1 MATLARCCTLHH
13 LSSLA
18 PSTSSSNSLSSSFSV
33 LQTAKFDIPLL
44 FTSFDGSQHPELVQR
59 TKLFLHPIFW
69 LSGFDRTYDTQAF
82 LATFSVLAAIALSLF
97 LGLKGDPVPCER
109 CAGNGGT
116 KCVFCDNGKMRN
128 ETGLTD
134 CKVCKGAGIENC
146 LTSSIAQTMSK
157 PTNPNPTTLNETA
170 DQMPLRYKDY
180 ATPILCPPQDDATNR
195 AKKNMSENTSPPH
208 EVDECRG
215 VLRVYSDGSIIRSS
229 QPSFSVPVHDDG
241 SVLWKDVLFDP
252 THNLHLRLYKPANP
266 STATRLPIFYYIH
279 GGGFCIG
286 SRTWPNCQN
295 YCFRLCH
302 SLQAVIVA
310 PDYRLAPEN
319 RLPAAVQDGFSSVK
333 WLKDQAVSETPDT
346 WLTDVADIGNVFIS
360 GDSAGGNIAHHLAV
374 GLKAGSPELS
384 PVRVR
389 GYVYLAPFFGGAVI
403 SKAEAEGPKDAF
415 LPLDLIDRFW
425 RLSIPVG
432 ETQDHPIVNPFGPN
446 SPPIEPLDLDP
457 ILVVCGGSDLLKDRA
472 KDYVINLKNWG
483 KKIEYVEFEG
493 QQHGFFTINPSSEPS
508 NELMKLIKQFL
519 AQHSA

>member
-1 MATLARCCTLHH
+1 M
-13 LSSLA
+13 S
-18 PSTSSSNSLSSSFSV
+18 
-33 LQTAKFDIPLL
+33 
-44 FTSFDGSQHPELVQR
+44 GS
-59 TKLFLHPIFW
+59 
-69 LSGFDRTYDTQAF
+69 
-82 LATFSVLAAIALSLF
+82 
-97 LGLKGDPVPCER
+97 
-109 CAGNGGT
+109 
-116 KCVFCDNGKMRN
+116 
-128 ETGLTD
+128 
-134 CKVCKGAGIENC
+134 
-146 LTSSIAQTMSK
+146 
-157 PTNPNPTTLNETA
+157 
-170 DQMPLRYKDY
+170 
-180 ATPILCPPQDDATNR
+180 
-195 AKKNMSENTSPPH
+195 TSPPH

-295 YCFRLCH
+295 YCFLLCH

-319 RLPAAVQDGFSSVK
+319 RLPAAIQDGFSSVK

-346 WLTDVADIGNVFIS
+346 WLTDVADFGNVFIS

-384 PVRVR
+384 PVQVR

-472 KDYVINLKNWG
+472 KDYVITLKNWG